1 MKVLTVKLRP
11 KMALGLICIAAG
23 VLVVL
28 LTFAAGHVQTNRS
41 APSAAKPAGAACAD
55 CAAGAKLLTD
65 MGWQVGDSNQK
76 TITVPRNWD
85 TVYTDYNALQKQQGY
100 DLTPYKGKQVQLYT
114 YEITNYTGYDQ
125 GIVADLLV
133 YEGRVIGSDLCNTS
147 AKDGFMLGLD
157 KRK

>member
-1 MKVLTVKLRP
+1 MKVMTVKLNP
-11 KMALGLICIAAG
+11 KTVFGLILVAAG

-28 LTFAAGHVQTNRS
+28 LTFLANHVKTGDA
-41 APSAAKPAGAACAD
+41 APSAAEPAGLTCAD
-55 CAAGAKLLTD
+55 VQAGARLLTD

-76 TITVPRNWD
+76 TIAVPRNWD
-85 TVYTDYNALQKQQGY
+85 AVYTEYNALQQQQGY

-133 YEGRVIGSDLCNTS
+133 SNGRVIGADLCNTS
-147 AKDGFMLGLD
+147 AKDGFMLGLE

>member
-1 MKVLTVKLRP
+1 
-11 KMALGLICIAAG
+11 LGKG
-23 VLVVL
+23 
-28 LTFAAGHVQTNRS
+28 
-41 APSAAKPAGAACAD
+41 ACAD
-55 CAAGAKLLTD
+55 VQAGARLLTD

-85 TVYTDYNALQKQQGY
+85 AVYTEYNALQQQQGY

-133 YEGRVIGSDLCNTS
+133 SNGRVIGADLCNTS
-147 AKDGFMLGLD
+147 AKDGFMLGLE

>member
-1 MKVLTVKLRP
+1 MKVMTVKLNP
-11 KMALGLICIAAG
+11 KTVFGLILVAAG

-28 LTFAAGHVQTNRS
+28 LTFLANHVKTGDA
-41 APSAAKPAGAACAD
+41 APSAAEPAGLTCAD
-55 CAAGAKLLTD
+55 VQAGARLLTD

-76 TITVPRNWD
+76 TITLPRNWD
-85 TVYTDYNALQKQQGY
+85 AVYTEYNALQQQQGY

-133 YEGRVIGSDLCNTS
+133 SNGRVIGADLCNTS
-147 AKDGFMLGLD
+147 AKDGFMLGLE